1 MKLLHKIFI
10 MFRPVL
16 VWGYRQMGIDEAANK
31 HMAAIDDVPES
42 VEYCIVLGALVRTA
56 MTPLLKA
63 RLDKAIAIH
72 KKRPATRFILSGCP
86 VKKGFCSDVDMMYEY
101 LTANSD
107 IDTSNLIKDYEG
119 WNTLR
124 SFKSLKNKKMANE
137 LMVVTNGFHLPR
149 ALYIAEKLH
158 FLPYGIAADAKENFD
173 LSFFED
179 REIAASYKAWFNL
192 HI

>member
-10 MFRPVL
+10 LFRPML

-31 HMAAIDDVPES
+31 YMAEIDEVPER
-42 VEYCIVLGALVRTA
+42 VEYCIVLGALVRTS

-63 RLDKAIAIH
+63 RLDTAIAIH
-72 KKRPATRFILSGCP
+72 KKRPAVRFILSGCP
-86 VKKGFCSDVDMMYEY
+86 VKQGFLSDVDVMYEY

-137 LMVVTNGFHLPR
+137 LMVVTNKFHLPR
-149 ALYIAEKLH
+149 ALYIAEKLG
-158 FLPYGIAADAKENFD
+158 FLPYGIAADPKENFD
-173 LSFFED
+173 LSFFVD

>member
-1 MKLLHKIFI
+1 
-10 MFRPVL
+10 
-16 VWGYRQMGIDEAANK
+16 MGIDEAADK
-31 HMAAIDDVPES
+31 YMVAIDDVPER
-42 VEYCIVLGALVRTA
+42 VEYCIVLGALVKKA

-63 RLDKAIAIH
+63 RLDAAIAIH
-72 KKRPATRFILSGCP
+72 KKRPATKFILSGCP
-86 VKKGFCSDVDMMYEY
+86 VKRGFFSDVDVMYEY

-107 IDTSNLIKDYEG
+107 IAASNLIKDYEG

-124 SFKSLKNKKMANE
+124 SFKSLQNKKMANE
-137 LMVVTNGFHLPR
+137 LMVVTNRFHLPR
-149 ALYIAEKLH
+149 ALYIAEKLG
-158 FLPYGIAADAKENFD
+158 FSPYGITADPKENFD

>member
-10 MFRPVL
+10 MFRPLL
-16 VWGYRQMGIDEAANK
+16 VWGYGQMGIDEAAQK
-31 HMAAIDDVPES
+31 HVAEIDDVPERI
-42 VEYCIVLGALVRTA
+42 EYCIVLGALVRTT

-63 RLDKAIAIH
+63 RLDQAIAIH

-86 VKKGFCSDVDMMYEY
+86 VKKGFFSDVDVMYEY
-101 LTANSD
+101 LTAHYD
-107 IDTSNLIKDYEG
+107 IDTSNLVKDYDG

-149 ALYIAEKLH
+149 ALYIAEKLG
-158 FLPYGIAADAKENFD
+158 FLPYGIVADPKENFD
-173 LSFFED
+173 LSFFVD

>member
-1 MKLLHKIFI
+1 
-10 MFRPVL
+10 
-16 VWGYRQMGIDEAANK
+16 
-31 HMAAIDDVPES
+31 MAEIDDVPER
-42 VEYCIVLGALVRTA
+42 VEYCIVLGALVRTS

-72 KKRPATRFILSGCP
+72 KKRPAVKFILSGCP
-86 VKKGFCSDVDMMYEY
+86 VKKGFCSDVDVMYEY

-107 IDTSNLIKDYEG
+107 IDTSDLIKDYDG

-124 SFKSLKNKKMANE
+124 SFKSLKNKKTANE
-137 LMVVTNGFHLPR
+137 LMVVTNKFHLPR
-149 ALYIAEKLH
+149 ALYIAEKLD
-158 FLPYGIAADAKENFD
+158 FTPYGIAADPKENFD
-173 LSFFED
+173 LSFFVD

>member
-1 MKLLHKIFI
+1 MRLLHKIFI
-10 MFRPVL
+10 LFRPIFF
-16 VWGYRQMGIDEAANK
+16 WGYRQMGIDEAAAK
-31 HMAAIDDVPES
+31 YMVAIDDVPER
-42 VEYCIVLGALVRTA
+42 VEYCIVLGALVKKA

-63 RLDKAIAIH
+63 RLDAAIAIH
-72 KKRPATRFILSGCP
+72 KKRPATKFILSGCP
-86 VKKGFCSDVDMMYEY
+86 VKRGFFSDVDVMHEY

-107 IDTSNLIKDYEG
+107 IAASNLIKDYEG

-124 SFKSLKNKKMANE
+124 SFKSLQNKKMANE
-137 LMVVTNGFHLPR
+137 LMVVTNRFHLPR
-149 ALYIAEKLH
+149 ALYIAEKLG
-158 FLPYGIAADAKENFD
+158 FLPYGITADPKENFD

>member
-10 MFRPVL
+10 LFRPML
-16 VWGYRQMGIDEAANK
+16 VWGYRQMGINEAANK
-31 HMAAIDDVPES
+31 YMTEIDEVPER
-42 VEYCIVLGALVRTA
+42 VEYCIVLGALVRTS

-63 RLDKAIAIH
+63 RLDTAIAIH
-72 KKRPATRFILSGCP
+72 KKRPAVRFILSGCP
-86 VKKGFCSDVDMMYEY
+86 VKKGFLSDVDVMYEY

-119 WNTLR
+119 CNTLR

-137 LMVVTNGFHLPR
+137 LMVVTNKFHLPR
-149 ALYIAEKLH
+149 ALYIAEKLG
-158 FLPYGIAADAKENFD
+158 FLPYGIAADPKENFD
-173 LSFFED
+173 LSFFVD

>member
-1 MKLLHKIFI
+1 MRLLHKIFI
-10 MFRPVL
+10 MFRPMF
-16 VWGYRQMGIDEAANK
+16 VWGYRQMEIDETADK
-31 HMAAIDDVPES
+31 YMTEIDDVPER
-42 VEYCIVLGALVRTA
+42 VEYCIILGALVRIA

-63 RLDKAIAIH
+63 RLDTAIAIH
-72 KKRPATRFILSGCP
+72 KKRPATKFILSGCP
-86 VKKGFCSDVDMMYEY
+86 VKKGFLSDVDVMYEY

-107 IDTSNLIKDYEG
+107 IDTSNLIKDYDG

-124 SFKSLKNKKMANE
+124 SFQSLKNKKKANE

-149 ALYIAEKLH
+149 TLYIAQKLG
-158 FLPYGIAADAKENFD
+158 FLPYGIAADPKENFD
-173 LSFFED
+173 LSFFVD